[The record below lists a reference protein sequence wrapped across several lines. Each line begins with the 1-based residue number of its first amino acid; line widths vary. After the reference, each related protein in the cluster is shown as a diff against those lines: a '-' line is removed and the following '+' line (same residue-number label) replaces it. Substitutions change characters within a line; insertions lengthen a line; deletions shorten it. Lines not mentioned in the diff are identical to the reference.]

1 MPKTIEGWVDEFS
14 QTQDWVANFSVRHTG
29 GTMWLGVK
37 TQGPNQAF
45 AEKIRQEVRQLKEE
59 ERSLWRIE
67 YDETEKEK
75 NGKVYTNRTVASAK
89 IVTNTPTPAP
99 AAQQATSK
107 DDSIARAVAYKG
119 AIDLVAKSGP
129 IAEYIKRTVAYKGAI
144 KDDSIARDSRGSVWE
159 SILLTANC
167 TSALMNA
174 GELML
179 QHEYSPEKMMLIIQ
193 KYSQGSGD
201 DAQLE
206 VVDAGQDTLFDTD
219 NPI

>member
-1 MPKTIEGWVDEFS
+1 MPKTIEGWVDEFPS

-29 GTMWLGVK
+29 GTMWLAVK

-75 NGKVYTNRTVASAK
+75 DGKVYTNRMVASAK
-89 IVTNTPTPAP
+89 IVTNTSTPAP

-107 DDSIARAVAYKG
+107 DDSIARAVAFKG
-119 AIDLVAKSGP
+119 AIDLVAKKIGP
-129 IAEYIKRTVAYKGAI
+129 KDVLLKCTDTVNALT
-144 KDDSIARDSRGSVWE
+144 DSFE
-159 SILLTANC
+159 SIL
-167 TSALMNA
+167 
-174 GELML
+174 
-179 QHEYSPEKMMLIIQ
+179 QR

>member
-1 MPKTIEGWVDEFS
+1 M
-14 QTQDWVANFSVRHTG
+14 
-29 GTMWLGVK
+29 K

-67 YDETEKEK
+67 YDETEKEQD
-75 NGKVYTNRTVASAK
+75 GKVYTNRMVASAK
-89 IVTNTPTPAP
+89 IVTNTSTPAP

-107 DDSIARAVAYKG
+107 DDSIARAVAFKG
-119 AIDLVAKSGP
+119 AIDLVAKKIGP
-129 IAEYIKRTVAYKGAI
+129 KDVLQKCTDTVNALTDAF
-144 KDDSIARDSRGSVWE
+144 E
-159 SILLTANC
+159 SIL
-167 TSALMNA
+167 
-174 GELML
+174 
-179 QHEYSPEKMMLIIQ
+179 QR

>member
-1 MPKTIEGWVDEFS
+1 MPKTIEGRVDEFPR
-14 QTQDWVANFSVRHTG
+14 QTQDWVANFSVQHTG
-29 GTMWLGVK
+29 GTMWLAVK

-45 AEKIRQEVRQLKEE
+45 AEKIREEVRQLKEE

-75 NGKVYTNRTVASAK
+75 DGKVYTNRMVASALGVST
-89 IVTNTPTPAP
+89 VTPPAPAPAPAP

-107 DDSIARAVAYKG
+107 DDSIARAVAFKG
-119 AIDLVAKSGP
+119 AIDLVAKKIGP
-129 IAEYIKRTVAYKGAI
+129 KDVLLKCTDTVNALT
-144 KDDSIARDSRGSVWE
+144 DSFE
-159 SILLTANC
+159 SIL
-167 TSALMNA
+167 
-174 GELML
+174 
-179 QHEYSPEKMMLIIQ
+179 QR

>member
-1 MPKTIEGWVDEFS
+1 MPKTIEGRVADFPR
-14 QTQDWVANFSVRHTG
+14 QTQDWVANFSIQHTG
-29 GTMWLGVK
+29 GTMWLAVK

-45 AEKIRQEVRQLKEE
+45 AEKIREEVRQLKEE

-75 NGKVYTNRTVASAK
+75 DGKVYTNRMVASAK

-99 AAQQATSK
+99 APAQQATSK
-107 DDSIARAVAYKG
+107 DDSIARAVAFKG
-119 AIDLVAKSGP
+119 AIDLVAKKIGP
-129 IAEYIKRTVAYKGAI
+129 KDVLLKCTDTVNALT
-144 KDDSIARDSRGSVWE
+144 DSFE
-159 SILLTANC
+159 SIL
-167 TSALMNA
+167 
-174 GELML
+174 
-179 QHEYSPEKMMLIIQ
+179 QR

>member
-1 MPKTIEGWVDEFS
+1 MPKTIEGRVDEFPR
-14 QTQDWVANFSVRHTG
+14 QTQDWVANFSIQHTG
-29 GTMWLGVK
+29 GTMWLAVK

-75 NGKVYTNRTVASAK
+75 DGKVYTNRMVASAK
-89 IVTNTPTPAP
+89 IVTNTSTPAP

-107 DDSIARAVAYKG
+107 DDSIARAVAFKG
-119 AIDLVAKSGP
+119 AIDLVAKKIGP
-129 IAEYIKRTVAYKGAI
+129 LPVGPDDLDVLLKCTDTVNALT
-144 KDDSIARDSRGSVWE
+144 DSFE
-159 SILLTANC
+159 SIL
-167 TSALMNA
+167 
-174 GELML
+174 
-179 QHEYSPEKMMLIIQ
+179 QR

-201 DAQLE
+201 DTQME

>member
-1 MPKTIEGWVDEFS
+1 MPKTIEGWVDS
-14 QTQDWVANFSVRHTG
+14 YSHAADDPKRSWVVNFKLVHDG
-29 GTMWLGVK
+29 GEDLWMGVAI
-37 TQGPNQAF
+37 TGPNQQF
-45 AEKIRQEVRQLKEE
+45 AQKIMKEVDELPKS
-59 ERSLWRIE
+59 ERSHWEIGYE
-67 YDETEKEK
+67 ENPKYDSVNKITHQNAMVK
-75 NGKVYTNRTVASAK
+75 SAK
-89 IVTNTPTPAP
+89 MISAPPAPAPAPAP

-119 AIDLVAKSGP
+119 AIDLVAKSDP
-129 IAEYIKRTVAYKGAI
+129 IAEYIKRK
-144 KDDSIARDSRGSVWE
+144 SRGSVWE

-206 VVDAGQDTLFDTD
+206 IVDAGQDTLFDTD

>member
-89 IVTNTPTPAP
+89 IVTNTSTPAP
-99 AAQQATSK
+99 APAQQATSK
-107 DDSIARAVAYKG
+107 DDSIARAVAFKG
-119 AIDLVAKSGP
+119 AIDLVAKKIGP
-129 IAEYIKRTVAYKGAI
+129 KDVLLKCTDTVNALT
-144 KDDSIARDSRGSVWE
+144 DSFE
-159 SILLTANC
+159 SIL
-167 TSALMNA
+167 
-174 GELML
+174 
-179 QHEYSPEKMMLIIQ
+179 QR